1 MQPFVVAMTPAAS
14 PTNATIQHAGGKPPP
29 PALAG
34 AGTTP
39 PIPDSGHE
47 TDPVR
52 YREER
57 TGLSFLPG
65 SEQDLFRA
73 LNQELGVLC
82 QHPPEQAAEVCR
94 LHAELLR

>member
-1 MQPFVVAMTPAAS
+1 MLRQFIVLVA
-14 PTNATIQHAGGKPPP
+14 IAGLLS
-29 PALAG
+29 A
-34 AGTTP
+34 
-39 PIPDSGHE
+39 
-47 TDPVR
+47 
-52 YREER
+52 
-57 TGLSFLPG
+57 LSFLPG